1 MNEELRSKLPPR
13 LLEWHNIGPV
23 HRDCVEALVIEVYNQ
38 LIAKIETRQEAAR
51 AAWAAKDETTR
62 EKYRSWHIGWMD
74 GVYDTVKT
82 IEELRDET

>member
-13 LLEWHNIGPV
+13 LLEYHNIGPV
-23 HRDCVEALVIEVYNQ
+23 HRACIEDLVDMVYNQ

-51 AAWAAKDETTR
+51 AAWAAKDEATKI
-62 EKYRSWHIGWMD
+62 KYRSWRIGWID

-82 IEELRDET
+82 IEELRDEA